1 MKNTEILVKRLKRAI
16 EESKGIDG
24 DFVYITI
31 GDAKRILKLLDQ
43 DMDKDRDAVV

>member
-31 GDAKRILKLLDQ
+31 GDAKRILKLLE
-43 DMDKDRDAVV
+43 KDVDAD